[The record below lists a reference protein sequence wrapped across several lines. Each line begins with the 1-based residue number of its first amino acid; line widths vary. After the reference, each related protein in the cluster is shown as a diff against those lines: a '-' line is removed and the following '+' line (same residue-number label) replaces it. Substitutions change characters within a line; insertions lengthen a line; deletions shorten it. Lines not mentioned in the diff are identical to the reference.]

1 MFFLKRTIL
10 ILSVAALSA
19 TAVQLAAQ
27 DQQQQG
33 YGFLLVH
40 RTTTS
45 KPEKPA
51 QDGRSAAPVLLSI
64 CLIVSHADA
73 VCKAIRNATGDTLAP
88 S

>member
-1 MFFLKRTIL
+1 M
-10 ILSVAALSA
+10 VAAEAGNESLREENDPCQYS
-19 TAVQLAAQ
+19 QGQ